1 MLARRNLHARAAAFV
16 FGGATLSDMR
26 RELFFASSPVSLRIR
41 GLARSYLTV
50 YSLEPTSLP

>member
-1 MLARRNLHARAAAFV
+1 LHARAAAFV